1 MSIPRYK
8 ILKPFYCYHPEII
21 VGEKARPAFL
31 GVEWT
36 IVVKNNPQPQIR
48 IHCTRQ
54 VDTETEAQELTR
66 YLESIGGEF
75 GPWQVWDYQA
85 WYLSP
90 QYRKCVVRPKKY
102 EFLPTFD
109 QKLPK
114 E

>member
-48 IHCTRQ
+48 IHCMRQ
-54 VDTETEAQELTR
+54 VDTETEAQELTK

-109 QKLPK
+109 QELPK